1 MDVGNYQHVIDNNR
15 NLLSSASQALIRR
28 PVMKNTIATNTKQRT
43 RSAEKSQS
51 SVDAVTKGS
60 IAVMGGVSALVGLW
74 AVACFAGAIFE
85 SGGLIELV
93 KGFFK
98 AIWGM

>member
-1 MDVGNYQHVIDNNR
+1 
-15 NLLSSASQALIRR
+15 
-28 PVMKNTIATNTKQRT
+28 MKNTTLAKIKT
-43 RSAEKSQS
+43 RSAEGSQS
-51 SVDAVTKGS
+51 GVDTLTKGS

-93 KGFFK
+93 KNFFK
-98 AIWGM
+98 AIWGL

>member
-1 MDVGNYQHVIDNNR
+1 
-15 NLLSSASQALIRR
+15 
-28 PVMKNTIATNTKQRT
+28 MKNTVLANTKQRT
-43 RSAEKSQS
+43 RSAEASQGG
-51 SVDAVTKGS
+51 VDTLTKGS

-93 KGFFK
+93 KNFFK
-98 AIWGM
+98 AIWGL